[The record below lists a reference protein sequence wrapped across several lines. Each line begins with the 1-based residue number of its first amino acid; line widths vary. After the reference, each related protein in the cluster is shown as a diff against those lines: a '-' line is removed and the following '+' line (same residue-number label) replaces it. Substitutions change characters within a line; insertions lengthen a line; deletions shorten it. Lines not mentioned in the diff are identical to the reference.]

1 MRHATSQKADGPCPQ
16 QELQMSD
23 DITGQDKAEKAQGR
37 RRPLGLCWKLD
48 KVEGTQEW
56 WGMTKIVL

>member
-1 MRHATSQKADGPCPQ
+1 
-16 QELQMSD
+16 MSD